1 MNVVTE
7 HINVPIMEYVPT
19 RLQDTDVH
27 ALLDMLEMGITVMP
41 HRTSA
46 SWARTTVMFMPSVQI
61 YQMGSNAHVT
71 LLRLVTVR
79 I

>member
-1 MNVVTE
+1 MNALTE
-7 HINVPIMEYVPT
+7 HINAPIMEYVPT
-19 RLQDTDVH
+19 PLQDTDVH
-27 ALLDMLEMGITVMP
+27 ALLDMLETDITVMP

-61 YQMGSNAHVT
+61 YQMGSNVHVT